1 MMENIEQN
9 LNNSANEVFANSY
22 SNLNNKDFFYD
33 TKEDEFIDPDSADSS
48 KNSFSENEV
57 NKVGFSSDVISALQS
72 KVEDAINNEN
82 MPQAVDNNV
91 SENEPFTFSGPQ
103 IQPLP
108 FDEEIVPNEIK
119 VENLEEKEEKPQE
132 NIDNVSSNENLNTNI
147 EEPVE
152 VASSSDIFNTK
163 NDEKEEKSDSKPE
176 ITQPE
181 STENK
186 EEIELP
192 SLNIEPSE
200 DANAINKLD
209 DSYALSNFDVL
220 FDSLYSD
227 VTGANNFISNL
238 IEQKRNVNVNEAN
251 LAELTAKFER
261 EKEEFNKFV
270 EAQKQA
276 IENEKRQCS
285 DYIKTQKQRLQ
296 NEETQFNS
304 DCESTRAELNL
315 AEQTLKVA
323 NEKLSDEREQ
333 FEKSKNLEEEKLKSD
348 RQKLELEREQFEKE
362 KTIAL
367 EKIKNGQKELQLQ
380 KEQFAKS
387 KELEEKKLELESKN
401 LSQSCARFKE
411 LVTQFNSGFQQ
422 LPDNKE

>member
-33 TKEDEFIDPDSADSS
+33 TKEDEFIDPDNADSS

-57 NKVGFSSDVISALQS
+57 NKVGFSSDVINALQS

>member
-22 SNLNNKDFFYD
+22 SNLNNDLFYD
-33 TKEDEFIDPDSADSS
+33 TKEDEFIDPDNADSS

-72 KVEDAINNEN
+72 KVEDSINNEN

-108 FDEEIVPNEIK
+108 FDEQIVPNEIK

-163 NDEKEEKSDSKPE
+163 NDEKEEKSDSIPE
-176 ITQPE
+176 ITQTE

>member
-33 TKEDEFIDPDSADSS
+33 TKEDEFIDPDNADSS

-176 ITQPE
+176 ITQSE

>member
-22 SNLNNKDFFYD
+22 SNLNNNDFFYD
-33 TKEDEFIDPDSADSS
+33 TKEDEFIDPDNADSS

>member
-9 LNNSANEVFANSY
+9 LNNSANEIFANSY
-22 SNLNNKDFFYD
+22 SNLNDDFFYD
-33 TKEDEFIDPDSADSS
+33 TKDDEFIDVDEVTDN
-48 KNSFSENEV
+48 KNSFSEKEV
-57 NKVGFSSDVISALQS
+57 NNVGFSSDDIINTLQS
-72 KVEDAINNEN
+72 RVEDAINDQNISSDDAN
-82 MPQAVDNNV
+82 
-91 SENEPFTFSGPQ
+91 SISLSEPFNLSDVQ

-108 FDEEIVPNEIK
+108 FDDDNIELAVQDSEKTEDLNEDKKNIENNGLEKEVKVSSLNDSSDEIINSDINEI
-119 VENLEEKEEKPQE
+119 ENLK
-132 NIDNVSSNENLNTNI
+132 NT
-147 EEPVE
+147 
-152 VASSSDIFNTK
+152 A
-163 NDEKEEKSDSKPE
+163 DEDEM
-176 ITQPE
+176 
-181 STENK
+181 
-186 EEIELP
+186 ELP
-192 SLNIEPSE
+192 SINIEQNSE
-200 DANAINKLD
+200 ENSTSKLD
-209 DSYALSNFDVL
+209 DSYVLSNFDVL

-251 LAELTAKFER
+251 LAESISKFER
-261 EKEEFNKFV
+261 EKEEFNKYMD
-270 EAQKQA
+270 AQKQA
-276 IENEKRQCS
+276 IENEKKQCNE
-285 DYIKTQKQRLQ
+285 YIRTQKQRLQ

-323 NEKLSDEREQ
+323 NEKLNDEREQ
-333 FEKSKNLEEEKLKSD
+333 FEKNKNLEEEKLKSD
-348 RQKLELEREQFEKE
+348 RQKLDVEREQFEKE
-362 KTIAL
+362 KAIAL

>member
-9 LNNSANEVFANSY
+9 LNNSANEIFANSY
-22 SNLNNKDFFYD
+22 SNLNDDFFYD
-33 TKEDEFIDPDSADSS
+33 TKDDDFIDTDEVTDN
-48 KNSFSENEV
+48 KNSFSEKEV
-57 NKVGFSSDVISALQS
+57 NKVGLSSSDDIINTLQTR
-72 KVEDAINNEN
+72 VEDAINDQNIHSGDTN
-82 MPQAVDNNV
+82 
-91 SENEPFTFSGPQ
+91 SISLNEPFNLSDNQ

-108 FDEEIVPNEIK
+108 FDDDNIELAAQDSEKTEDLNEDKKNIENNGLEKEVKVSSLNDSSDEIINSDINEI
-119 VENLEEKEEKPQE
+119 ENLK
-132 NIDNVSSNENLNTNI
+132 NT
-147 EEPVE
+147 
-152 VASSSDIFNTK
+152 A
-163 NDEKEEKSDSKPE
+163 DEDEM
-176 ITQPE
+176 
-181 STENK
+181 
-186 EEIELP
+186 ELP
-192 SLNIEPSE
+192 SINIEQNSE
-200 DANAINKLD
+200 ENSTNKLD
-209 DSYALSNFDVL
+209 DSYVLSNFDVL

-251 LAELTAKFER
+251 LAESISKFER
-261 EKEEFNKFV
+261 EKEEFNKYMD
-270 EAQKQA
+270 AQKQA
-276 IENEKRQCS
+276 IENEKKQCNE
-285 DYIKTQKQRLQ
+285 YIRTQKQRLQ

-323 NEKLSDEREQ
+323 NEKLNDEREQ
-333 FEKSKNLEEEKLKSD
+333 FEKNKNLEEEKLKSD
-348 RQKLELEREQFEKE
+348 RQKLDVEREQFEKE
-362 KTIAL
+362 KAIAL

>member
-33 TKEDEFIDPDSADSS
+33 TKEDEFIDPDNADSS

>member
-22 SNLNNKDFFYD
+22 SNLNNDFFYD
-33 TKEDEFIDPDSADSS
+33 TNEDEFIDPDNVDSS
-48 KNSFSENEV
+48 KNSFSESEV
-57 NKVGFSSDVISALQS
+57 NKVGFSSDVINALQS
-72 KVEDAINNEN
+72 KVEDAINSES
-82 MPQAVDNNV
+82 MPQAVDNSV
-91 SENEPFTFSGPQ
+91 SESEPFTFSGPQ

-119 VENLEEKEEKPQE
+119 VENSEEKEEKPQE
-132 NIDNVSSNENLNTNI
+132 DASSNENSNTNI

-152 VASSSDIFNTK
+152 VANNSDIFNIK
-163 NDEKEEKSDSKPE
+163 NDEEEKSDLIPE
-176 ITQPE
+176 ISQTE
-181 STENK
+181 TTENK

-276 IENEKRQCS
+276 IENEKRQCN

-348 RQKLELEREQFEKE
+348 RQKLEVEREQFEKE

>member
-22 SNLNNKDFFYD
+22 SNLNNDLFYD
-33 TKEDEFIDPDSADSS
+33 TKEDEFIDPDNADSS